1 MSLGGLGLASCRWR
15 FRGRI
20 CQGVGQGALVVVGQL
35 VTLGDLQGAT
45 GGVRL
50 LPQLAIGDVSR
61 GGGG

>member
-1 MSLGGLGLASCRWR
+1 MSLGGLACCCWRCR
-15 FRGRI
+15 GGS
-20 CQGVGQGALVVVGQL
+20 CQGAGQGALLVVGQL

>member
-1 MSLGGLGLASCRWR
+1 MSLGGLACCWR
-15 FRGRI
+15 RSRGGS
-20 CQGVGQGALVVVGQL
+20 CQGVGQGALLVVGQL